1 MKKKQKQFLIKSFLL
16 ALVSLALTL
25 LISFVSDRLESEPIK
40 RIEDSIYDL
49 AFRGRSK
56 NNQFKTV
63 RPEDILIID
72 VDDESIKEL
81 GRVNSWP
88 RLYDAQVIEFLGA
101 CRPFVIG
108 VDFLYTEPDTL
119 PRIYNQLLKARG
131 IKESCLLYT
140 SRCV

>member
-1 MKKKQKQFLIKSFLL
+1 MCIR
-16 ALVSLALTL
+16 
-25 LISFVSDRLESEPIK
+25 D
-40 RIEDSIYDL
+40 
-49 AFRGRSK
+49 RSK

-131 IKESCLLYT
+131 IKESDQAIKFLSTDDSLSQAIAGAQIVYLL
-140 SRCV
+140 SLIHI